1 MIVEIENYQIRPYPN
16 NLCWEIW
23 KFRDVKKKDGSV
35 EREWVSEGCYPSTL
49 AQALNTV
56 HERLL
61 KEGGS
66 VVGIEDAVKA
76 VKAQARAISK
86 AADKAAKEV
95 GCR

>member
-16 NLCWEIW
+16 NLCWEVW

-35 EREWVSEGCYPSTL
+35 KREWVSEGCYPSTL
-49 AQALNTV
+49 DQALNIV

-76 VKAQARAISK
+76 VKAQTKTIAK

-95 GCR
+95 GSR

>member
-16 NLCWEIW
+16 SLCWEVW

-35 EREWVSEGCYPSTL
+35 KREWVSEGCYPSTL
-49 AQALNTV
+49 DQALNIV

-76 VKAQARAISK
+76 VKAQAKVIAK

-95 GCR
+95 GSR

>member
-16 NLCWEIW
+16 NLCWEVW

-35 EREWVSEGCYPSTL
+35 KREWVSEGCYPSTL
-49 AQALNTV
+49 DQALNIV

-76 VKAQARAISK
+76 VKAQAKVIAK

-95 GCR
+95 GSR

>member
-1 MIVEIENYQIRPYPN
+1 MVVEIENYQIRPYPN
-16 NLCWEIW
+16 NLCWEVW

-35 EREWVSEGCYPSTL
+35 KREWVSEGCYPSTL
-49 AQALNTV
+49 DQALNIV

-66 VVGIEDAVKA
+66 AVGIEDAVKA
-76 VKAQARAISK
+76 VKAQAKVIAK

-95 GCR
+95 GSR

>member
-1 MIVEIENYQIRPYPN
+1 MVVEIENYQIRPYPN
-16 NLCWEIW
+16 NLCWEVW

-35 EREWVSEGCYPSTL
+35 KREWVSEGCYPSTL
-49 AQALNTV
+49 DQALNIV

-76 VKAQARAISK
+76 VKAQAKVIAK

-95 GCR
+95 GSR